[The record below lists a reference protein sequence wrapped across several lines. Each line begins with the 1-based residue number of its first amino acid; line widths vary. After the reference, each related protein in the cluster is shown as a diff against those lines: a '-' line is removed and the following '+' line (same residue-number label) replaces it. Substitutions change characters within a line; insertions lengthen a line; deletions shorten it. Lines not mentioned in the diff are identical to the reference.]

1 MGMVCL
7 LGLGGCEG
15 GVSAEIVEVE
25 SRGVGGEDEP
35 LGRLGVKDGCWVN
48 CITIT
53 TPLAF

>member
-25 SRGVGGEDEP
+25 SGGVGGEDER